1 MVPSDDLQVDLR
13 LALRGHKSERST
25 IRTIE
30 AHVERTHVGARIAR
44 GRESNH
50 LTGCQRCHC
59 LDVRVIGVEDNR
71 TARAGSLDELGL
83 RSRNAFETT
92 EATHVGVAHAQ
103 LDGHVGRDDVRQVGD
118 VARARSA
125 HLENEVTRRFIC
137 QENGQRQT
145 DLVVKGKLGGHCRPV
160 LTHDLEQ
167 QVLRRR
173 LAHRTRHRDDV
184 EVSPAAQLV
193 DMCPRQGSQRL
204 GRIMHD
210 DLSHGLVDF
219 MLNDDGNGT
228 ALDGARHEGV
238 PVGGLAATRD
248 VERSLAC
255 LTRVSD
261 HRACHEYI
269 GTDQAARHCLSN
281 PLC

>member
-1 MVPSDDLQVDLR
+1 
-13 LALRGHKSERST
+13 
-25 IRTIE
+25 
-30 AHVERTHVGARIAR
+30 
-44 GRESNH
+44 
-50 LTGCQRCHC
+50 
-59 LDVRVIGVEDNR
+59 
-71 TARAGSLDELGL
+71 
-83 RSRNAFETT
+83 
-92 EATHVGVAHAQ
+92 
-103 LDGHVGRDDVRQVGD
+103 
-118 VARARSA
+118 
-125 HLENEVTRRFIC
+125 
-137 QENGQRQT
+137 
-145 DLVVKGKLGGHCRPV
+145 
-160 LTHDLEQ
+160 
-167 QVLRRR
+167 
-173 LAHRTRHRDDV
+173 
-184 EVSPAAQLV
+184 
-193 DMCPRQGSQRL
+193 MCPRQGSQRL